1 VTQPPPIGS
10 GGQALPSRGGY
21 GGPAPLSDS
30 AVTRLRRLGSWPE
43 FTSSRYLVVEEIG
56 HGGMGTVYLAIDEEL
71 AREVAIKVPN
81 VSPTA
86 AVDQRLQVEARVL
99 AALEH
104 PGIVPIH
111 DTGRLIDGRL
121 FYVMK
126 RVKGRTLREHLPEV
140 EDLSER
146 LRIFERLCEP
156 VAFAHAHDFIH
167 RDLKPENVMVGSFGE
182 IVVMD
187 WGLAKVEG
195 RHLTVVGQTSTPD
208 RTHTRDGTVIGTTG
222 FMAPEQA
229 RGAVGEIDARSDVY
243 GLGAILFLLLTDEIL
258 DQEADPLGQLRGRG
272 LARPLV
278 AICARALA
286 SDPNERYQSVTT
298 LAKDVAAYRAGR
310 AVDAYRE
317 TIVERMGRFGRTYRT
332 AILLVLA
339 YMIMRAAVAI
349 AGWSP
354 NTQVLSQWISDW
366 FR

>member
-1 VTQPPPIGS
+1 MTLASSGS
-10 GGQALPSRGGY
+10 YGGQ
-21 GGPAPLSDS
+21 APLSDA
-30 AVTRLRRLGSWPE
+30 AVVRLKRLGTWPE
-43 FTSSRYLVVEEIG
+43 FTSSRYLVAEEIG
-56 HGGMGTVYLAIDEEL
+56 HGGMGTVYLAVDEEL
-71 AREVAIKVPN
+71 GREVAIKVPN
-81 VSPTA
+81 VSATNT
-86 AVDQRLQVEARVL
+86 VDQRLQVEARVL

-111 DTGRLIDGRL
+111 DTGRLADGRL

-126 RVKGRTLREHLPEV
+126 RVKGRTLRDHLPEV
-140 EDLSER
+140 PDVAER

-156 VAFAHAHDFIH
+156 VAFAHALDFIH

-195 RHLTVVGQTSTPD
+195 RHLAVVGQTPPSSD
-208 RTHTRDGTVIGTTG
+208 RAHTRDGTVLGTKG

-243 GLGAILFLLLTDEIL
+243 GLGAILFLLLTDEVL
-258 DQEADPLGQLRGRG
+258 DQDAEPLGQLRGRR

-286 SDPNERYQSVTT
+286 SEPAERYQTVTA
-298 LAKDVAAYRAGR
+298 LADDVAAYRAGR
-310 AVDAYRE
+310 AVEAYRE
-317 TIVERMGRFGRTYRT
+317 TVFERIGRFIRTYRT

-349 AGWSP
+349 GGWSP
-354 NTQVLSQWISDW
+354 STEAVSRWISAW